1 MGIARAAKLADVACR
16 QSSRQEPVGM
26 RMHWHSTEICLFHL
40 VIVTYADINQVDES
54 CDDVTKL
61 PNQAILG
68 CPHEPSL
75 QRLHSEVTMM
85 YPHSCFIRLLRFHHP
100 RDNPQHPA
108 TGIRLGMV
116 PPIFPPWPLRLGSHL
131 RFVLLRCSPRC
142 WEGTNCTWAASA
154 LEPPPGAGLRG
165 YITLATRRRSYGKN
179 KPFESIG
186 AAQPCFTTMFH
197 FYIMYVN
204 IIYVHYKMIITRK
217 CWHFVPV
224 CGGLHHGYLASQLSQ
239 ARRNMKDRLGEI
251 DKHEQNPLKMT
262 FVCFREGREEQHLNA
277 EWFFLLSS
285 HSRRQTWLLQM
296 HAQVPLLFVV

>member
-1 MGIARAAKLADVACR
+1 MSHVVCYILNPPLPLVFWGQKNVTYNSLPPPAPPIVYCKLQFPCPPSKTKVKGVGIARAAKLADVACR

-40 VIVTYADINQVDES
+40 VIVKYADINQVDES

-116 PPIFPPWPLRLGSHL
+116 PRIFPPWPLRLGSHL
-131 RFVLLRCSPRC
+131 RFVLLRCRPRC
-142 WEGTNCTWAASA
+142 WEGTNCT
-154 LEPPPGAGLRG
+154 
-165 YITLATRRRSYGKN
+165 
-179 KPFESIG
+179 
-186 AAQPCFTTMFH
+186 
-197 FYIMYVN
+197 
-204 IIYVHYKMIITRK
+204 
-217 CWHFVPV
+217 
-224 CGGLHHGYLASQLSQ
+224 
-239 ARRNMKDRLGEI
+239 
-251 DKHEQNPLKMT
+251 
-262 FVCFREGREEQHLNA
+262 
-277 EWFFLLSS
+277 
-285 HSRRQTWLLQM
+285 
-296 HAQVPLLFVV
+296 